1 MALIKQDEQVVYV
14 EPNAMDDITLYNT
27 QNGKVY
33 KSTEL
38 ENLCISVDLE
48 VEVKGRT
55 FATSKDAAS
64 SNVQM
69 SWQSSANGQTVRFM
83 KGTKIQTGQNKDGFV
98 NSLTTN
104 YTDCFLYDVESEG
117 TCEMFGIKSID
128 ISYNNFMVP
137 EVTIQFIDVRGVSL
151 FAQEEMRHCMAK
163 NGIGGV
169 DDTSVEGS
177 FFKCFFTFPY
187 PKFTLK
193 VKGFY
198 GEMVS
203 YELTCSDFRAAFDS
217 NTGNFNVTAKFIG
230 YAFSFLNDIMTNAL
244 LAAPYS
250 NYLGRQYW
258 EDNNGGRFSIKNSA
272 GADVPMKK
280 LGEICEEY
288 KKVKTAVE
296 EALESEGATE
306 FVRKAKGDESAKK
319 VNDGELQPLR
329 EAYNGLISELG
340 GICKKISGDWADVG
354 VNVPN
359 SNSWFAVTSGDND
372 DLDGLQKKF
381 EQFNSEL
388 KQSNSKAIKNWL
400 VENGDFK
407 IIKKNDYG
415 DIMSNKSTYEVNSDI
430 VGEPI
435 TRKAIHDKA
444 LEHVGEGVTYG
455 EKWDGVIDEST
466 IYIYQDF
473 NLKSIL
479 RTDSKVGDDASEV
492 AEKEIEEARQIR
504 ERQIFEKVFSFPPT
518 VENVTKII
526 MAHFETY
533 VHCISECASH
543 IISSNRTTET
553 LGVSIDNLP
562 DSRSNGNSDSANTT
576 VPVAPFPSVV
586 KKVELDG
593 VPKTEDAWIGEFGG
607 QDKFEEISL
616 IEGLL
621 GGIDSVS
628 TAIKNAAT
636 NVESNIDVSDKSSV
650 KNILSY
656 SDLFLK
662 GNDNPFGDVN
672 LGSMD
677 DVFARFCVRAFSTIG
692 TQSYEEM
699 DPVSLGKLDAETF
712 YELFGNN
719 ANIGKVRDGL
729 ANVTPDKVFDY
740 VKSGTKETML
750 DAGSKSNPWYS
761 YDKLISS
768 YEGPLYNLNVGMF
781 SDDDCIIPL
790 KNLSWKEWNSV
801 HKHNG
806 GIKSGNLANYV
817 LTHKPDKVND
827 NNSFTVMSMDAP
839 LVYIRQSY
847 NSLNSSSYVDDKI
860 KKHFQPLVF
869 DKENVLSDTYLNGA
883 EFTKVGEDDAIPYK
897 DAISYTD
904 SGRVENV
911 GDVAYSF
918 KDNVFMKKEYAD
930 LKSNQAKAAF
940 FLLNAFPVVLDW
952 VSNEFSHDKPTF
964 KYMPKVSFL
973 QIGALM
979 WSAKYY
985 NNYRQPLVREA
996 IENHFVSSFE
1006 KWADDQFIGIK
1017 NAYELNFAPGVTYAS
1032 FNKAIR
1038 GLSGNTLKKAVFENL
1053 SDPSSF
1059 NQKYEIVSYSSRL
1072 KCKTLPCKAMSSL
1085 ISELFQVTAVCT
1097 MTKFNSR
1104 RRNFDSSSVPVLRN
1118 STLKA
1123 YFEGVISVLKEKLGE
1138 PESNASKESTAQ
1150 TTISLEPDDIKIGV
1164 YNYIKMLYDK
1174 WISSDLDNV
1183 NYKMETLFYSEEPT
1197 FHFIDSAYNR
1207 IGNSM
1212 YINLGTLVDMLV
1224 SSQTQ
1229 NGYSMLSMMSGLYS
1243 SNKFQFM
1250 CLQNFADLSD
1260 KDMMEKMFRPMSYID
1275 VTQPKN
1281 HPDFVVLYPYE
1292 ASSHLD
1298 VKGADYPDDSF
1309 YLNDSTT
1316 WPVMVSEKN
1325 MSTGYPIPA
1334 FGVNYGQQYQ
1344 NYFKNVQVDMNSPMT
1359 TEQSIK
1365 AKFLV
1370 CGANTGGSDNGER
1383 EITIGQ
1389 DLYTIYS
1396 NNSYTCTVTMMGC
1409 AWVQPMMYF
1418 VLNNV
1423 PMFRGS
1429 YLICKVNHQIEA
1441 GNMVTTFK
1449 GVRMARKATRSVRD
1463 FIYGRVIDSTNGEE
1477 WNEESQQ
1484 NRMANIGNDCEYA
1497 YTSPLGIECDAPD
1510 SGEPNAYCKAAY
1522 NAFMSAGLTSN
1533 QAKGLCANIFA
1544 ESNFD
1549 PYVLNIDGNSNPN
1562 TYHSAGGGL
1571 CAFRGVDK
1579 NGKNG
1584 GMAIRLFQYAYKC
1597 SESEAIEKLKALTIE
1612 TEPYWNGVPCSTATK
1627 NTLKKA
1633 GIAFPVPF
1641 KTQVEY
1647 ICELTKKEF
1656 AGIRMC
1662 TTPQEAAFYW
1672 LRNYERPADKSVDR
1686 WAAKQSYVEK
1696 AIIST
1701 STIKEKKPSKDIDIN
1716 EYMDGLRKAVQ
1727 YSLRSSEYYA
1737 KTDVAIKKGPNR
1749 WIILKASGSD
1759 NVNNAMF
1766 DCLLETYYDWH
1777 DYIYVDIGSG
1787 SASSNALSVVLHVSK
1802 TPPSKHVI
1810 GVCANYDVK
1819 SGKTP
1824 TMVQLTKKDEVNE
1837 MLRLSMIKFF
1847 KKNDIND
1854 VSKAKSTFKP
1864 IVNMD
1869 DSVAESV
1876 FELQKDSNSDS
1887 IQECNTLIGL
1897 HNANTVPSSN
1907 LKKSDFSH
1915 LVTNPLMK
1923 KVLKNVGSIKS
1934 SSYGSVATDPKIVSD
1949 GPCKGEWEI
1958 QYNRYYGCCTAGPST
1973 WYGRAY
1979 NGMASRDNWWKC
1991 SGNSSNIP
1999 YTYQKTKKCLEN
2011 AGFIAVWHGT
2021 LQEIDSLT
2029 KETKNVGSNP
2039 IGLRP
2044 GDIGTLYTG
2053 HERHQHGMMWTGE
2066 DWRSDCVQAHANCYP
2081 KGSNQGTFA
2090 AVIWRHPKF
2099 QDQGNE
2105 VKPFA

>member
-1 MALIKQDEQVVYV
+1 MALIKQDEQVIYV

-55 FATSKDAAS
+55 FATSKNAAS

-83 KGTKIQTGQNKDGFV
+83 KGTKIPTGQNKDGFV

-151 FAQEEMRHCMAK
+151 FAQEEMRHCMVK

-203 YELTCSDFRAAFDS
+203 YELTCSDFRAVFDS

-250 NYLGRQYW
+250 TYLGSQYW

-288 KKVKTAVE
+288 KKIKAAVE
-296 EALESEGATE
+296 EAFESEGATE
-306 FVRKAKGDESAKK
+306 FVRKAKGDEAAKK
-319 VNDGELQPLR
+319 VNDGELLAFR
-329 EAYNGLISELG
+329 EPYNSLISELSE
-340 GICKKISGDWADVG
+340 ICKKISGSWADVG

-359 SNSWFAVTSGDND
+359 SNSWFAVTNGDND
-372 DLDGLQKKF
+372 DLDALQKKF
-381 EQFNSEL
+381 EQFNSDL
-388 KQSNSKAIKNWL
+388 KKSNSKVINNWL

-415 DIMSNKSTYEVNSDI
+415 DIMSNKSTYEVNVDI
-430 VGEPI
+430 VGEAI
-435 TRKAIHDKA
+435 TREAIHNKA
-444 LEHVGEGVTYG
+444 LELVDTTTTYG
-455 EKWDGVIDEST
+455 EKWDGVFDEST

-473 NLKSIL
+473 NLRSIL
-479 RTDSKVGDDASEV
+479 STDSKIGDDASEV

-504 ERQIFEKVFSFPPT
+504 ERQIFEKTFSFPPT

-543 IISSNRTTET
+543 IISSNRTTEA
-553 LGVSIDNLP
+553 LGVSIDNFP
-562 DSRSNGNSDSANTT
+562 DLKSNGSSDSANAN
-576 VPVAPFPSVV
+576 VQVAPFPSVV
-586 KKVELDG
+586 KKVNLDG
-593 VPKTEDAWIGEFGG
+593 VSKTEDAWIGEFGG

-621 GGIDSVS
+621 GGIDTVS
-628 TAIKNAAT
+628 TAINNAAT
-636 NVESNIDVSDKSSV
+636 LDSSIDVSEKSSV

-656 SDLFLK
+656 SDLFIK
-662 GNDNPFGDVN
+662 GHDTPFGNAD
-672 LGSMD
+672 LSSMD
-677 DVFARFCVRAFSTIG
+677 DVFGRFCVRAFSTIG

-699 DPVSLGKLDAETF
+699 NPVSLGKLDAETF
-712 YELFGNN
+712 YELFGND

-729 ANVTPDKVFDY
+729 ANITSDKVFDY
-740 VKSGTKETML
+740 INSGTNETRL
-750 DAGSKSNPWYS
+750 DAGARSNPWNFPNR
-761 YDKLISS
+761 LISS
-768 YEGPLYNLNVGMF
+768 SEKPLYRLNVGML
-781 SDDDCIIPL
+781 SDNDCIIPL
-790 KNLSWKEWNSV
+790 KNLSWKEWHDV
-801 HKHNG
+801 HEYKGN
-806 GIKSGNLANYV
+806 IKSGKLSNYI

-827 NNSFTVMSMDAP
+827 NNSFVAMAMDAP
-839 LVYIRQSY
+839 LVYIKQSY

-860 KKHFQPLVF
+860 KKHFKPLVF
-869 DKENVLSDTYLNGA
+869 DKETVLCDTYLNGA
-883 EFTKVGEDDAIPYK
+883 EFTKAGKDDSIHYSE
-897 DAISYTD
+897 AISYTD
-904 SGRVENV
+904 SGMVV
-911 GDVAYSF
+911 DTSDIAYSL
-918 KDNVFMKKEYAD
+918 KNDVFMRKEYVG
-930 LKSNQAKAAF
+930 LGSNQAKAAF

-952 VSNEFSHDKPTF
+952 VGNEFSYDKPTF

-979 WSAKYY
+979 WSAK
-985 NNYRQPLVREA
+985 NNNNKQPFVREA
-996 IENHFVSSFE
+996 IENYFISSFE
-1006 KWADDQFIGIK
+1006 KWADSQFNSIK
-1017 NAYELNFAPGVTYAS
+1017 NAYELNLASGVTYES
-1032 FNKAIR
+1032 FNKTIR
-1038 GLSGNTLKKAVFENL
+1038 GLSGNALKKAVFANL

-1059 NQKYEIVSYSSRL
+1059 NQKYEILSYSSRL

-1097 MTKFNSR
+1097 VTKFNKR
-1104 RRNFDSSSVPVLRN
+1104 KRDFTSSSVPVLSE

-1138 PESNASKESTAQ
+1138 PESNSSNESTAQ
-1150 TTISLEPDDIKIGV
+1150 TSIALEPDDIKIGV

-1174 WISSDLDNV
+1174 WISSDLDNA

-1250 CLQNFADLSD
+1250 CLQNFADLSN

-1344 NYFKNVQVDMNSPMT
+1344 NYFKNVQVDMNTPMA

-1370 CGANTGGSDNGER
+1370 CGANTGGADNGER

-1409 AWVQPMMYF
+1409 AWIQPMMYF
-1418 VLNNV
+1418 VLNNI

-1441 GNMVTTFK
+1441 GSMVTTFK

-1463 FIYGRVIDSTNGEE
+1463 FIYGRTVDSSRGENGNIEDQH
-1477 WNEESQQ
+1477 S
-1484 NRMANIGNDCEYA
+1484 RMANIGNDCEYA
-1497 YTSPLGIECDAPD
+1497 YVSPLGVDADTSD

-1522 NAFMSAGLTSN
+1522 NAFMSEGLTSN
-1533 QAKGLCANIFA
+1533 QAKGICANIFA

-1584 GMAIRLFQYAYKC
+1584 GRAIKLFQYAYKC
-1597 SESEAIEKLKALTIE
+1597 SESEAIKKLKELTTK
-1612 TEPYWNGVPCSTATK
+1612 TEPYWNGVPCSTATR
-1627 NTLKKA
+1627 NSLKKA
-1633 GIAFPVPF
+1633 GIVFPIPF

-1647 ICELTKKEF
+1647 ICEMTRKEF
-1656 AGIRMC
+1656 AGIRIC
-1662 TTPQEAAFYW
+1662 STPQEAAFYW
-1672 LRNYERPADKSVDR
+1672 LRNYEKPADRSQDR
-1686 WAAKQSYVEK
+1686 WREKQSYVEK

-1701 STIKEKKPSKDIDIN
+1701 SAIKERKPSKDIDFN
-1716 EYMDGLRKAVQ
+1716 EYMEGLQKSVQ
-1727 YSLRSSEYYA
+1727 YSLRSSEYYT
-1737 KTDVAIKKGPNR
+1737 KVDVSLEKGYGFWMR
-1749 WIILKASGSD
+1749 LKASGGD
-1759 NVNNAMF
+1759 NANNAVF
-1766 DCLLETYYDWH
+1766 DCLLETYYDWY

-1787 SASSNALSVVLHVSK
+1787 AVNSNAFSVVLRISK
-1802 TPPSKHVI
+1802 TPPTTHVI
-1810 GVCANYDVK
+1810 GICANYDVK
-1819 SGKTP
+1819 SAKIP
-1824 TMVQLTKKDEVNE
+1824 TMIQLTKKDEVNE
-1837 MLRLSMIKFF
+1837 MFRLSMIKFF
-1847 KKNDIND
+1847 KKKGIND
-1854 VSKAKSTFKP
+1854 VSKAKSAFKP

-1869 DSVAESV
+1869 DSTTESV
-1876 FELQKDSNSDS
+1876 FELLKDSSSDS
-1887 IQECNTLIGL
+1887 IQECGTLMGAY
-1897 HNANTVPSSN
+1897 NVQTVPSSS

-1923 KVLKNVGSIKS
+1923 NVLKNVGSIKS
-1934 SSYGSVATDPKIVSD
+1934 SMYGSVARNPKQISD
-1949 GPCKGEWEI
+1949 GPYKGEWKI
-1958 QYNRYYGCCTAGPST
+1958 QYNKYYGCCTAGPST

-1979 NGMASRDNWWKC
+1979 NGMISRDNWWKC
-1991 SGNSSNIP
+1991 SGTSYNIP
-1999 YTYQKTKKCLEN
+1999 YTYQKAKRCLEN
-2011 AGFIAVWHGT
+2011 SGFIAVWHGT
-2021 LQEIDSLT
+2021 LQEIDALT
-2029 KETKNVGSNP
+2029 KDIKNIGSNP

-2066 DWRSDCVQAHANCYP
+2066 DWRSDCVQEHANCYP
-2081 KGSNQGTFA
+2081 KGSNQGAFA

-2099 QDQGNE
+2099 QDNGND